1 MFMNVGDATNSP
13 HTLEKWHDKAKL
25 VLSGAKEMASTIVS
39 KIFKCQDLDV
49 LCELLKALKCL
60 HCICYYYA
68 LQVSHTKMC
77 KTSSFES
84 LYNPTYAPA
93 NQMDCFQL
101 AVEIRDFFGNVKP
114 LLDEI
119 ENNNDMIEIY
129 HISYIISHFVQD
141 FIVRN
146 RDFHLIAPPY
156 VKRSKKCSTWA
167 Y

>member
-1 MFMNVGDATNSP
+1 MFMNVGDVTNNP
-13 HTLEKWHDKAKL
+13 QTLEKWHDKAKL

-49 LCELLKALKCL
+49 LRVLLKALKCL
-60 HCICYYYA
+60 HHICYYYT
-68 LQVSHTKMC
+68 LQVSHTKMH

-93 NQMDCFQL
+93 YQMDCFQL
-101 AVEIRDFFGNVKP
+101 SVEIRDFFGNVKP
-114 LLDEI
+114 FLDEI
-119 ENNNDMIEIY
+119 ENDNDMIEIY
-129 HISYIISHFVQD
+129 CISYLISHFVQN

-146 RDFHLIAPPY
+146 RDFQSIAPQY

>member
-1 MFMNVGDATNSP
+1 MFMNAGDATNSP
-13 HTLEKWHDKAKL
+13 QTLEKWCDKAKL

-49 LCELLKALKCL
+49 LCVLLKALKCL
-60 HCICYYYA
+60 HRICYYYA
-68 LQVSHTKMC
+68 LQVSHTNMR

-84 LYNPTYAPA
+84 LYNPTYALA
-93 NQMDCFQL
+93 YQMDCFQL

-114 LLDEI
+114 FLDEI
-119 ENNNDMIEIY
+119 ENDNDMIEIY
-129 HISYIISHFVQD
+129 RISYIISHFVQH

-146 RDFHLIAPPY
+146 RDFHSIAPPY
-156 VKRSKKCSTWA
+156 VKRRKKPSAWA